1 VSAVRDA
8 GIGDRTFVSSFL
20 PEVVGRLRRLDP
32 RLGRFFLTKR
42 WTAAEERDARL
53 VQPHGICLER
63 GCAVPGVVQRIHELG
78 MGVVAWTVNDP
89 REAPGDVRDGGGL
102 HHNQRSSGAG
112 PPRSRRG
119 AGRAGVTRTV
129 LACTAFTRIPRRA
142 GDATLAPRNRRG
154 ARPALAR
161 GSWLVAH
168 DLSHDHRIRT
178 RGLPGALAPPCGGRH
193 GGPLRFAGHPGA
205 GGVHHSPER
214 PAPADLWDYRAR
226 VRSLVQLSLGGDEEE
241 GRELPITADEFLSD
255 VRWHATGRLEQR
267 VVQHRMRVSVPTPYT
282 IGSLLDDP
290 WVIPHLYGSIG
301 GIVTLAATPAG
312 ATRTE
317 GRVVHPFSQLGPEL
331 YRYTAGD
338 TVRIRI
344 QNELVTVVPVSV
356 RPRTGVAG
364 DAQLLVG
371 TFLVDVDRGA
381 VARARFGVVERRRG
395 VRVSD
400 LGSFLEL
407 ENMLW
412 EGRFWL
418 PFRQRQEIQL
428 GSRLF
433 GGTVGVR
440 IVNDFTDLRINDGWQ
455 PETDGWILVRD
466 AVTEELEP
474 LPRTAVGD
482 DAGEY
487 DITDF
492 ADLRRAATAA
502 ERGDLTGVRV
512 GFHARRAGHI
522 FRHNRVE
529 GLFLGAGAI
538 LEPADPLD
546 NRWDVYA
553 TGGYAIGENALRGE
567 VTGRYRLTGTVPA
580 ARARAHRPHRGRLSP
595 SPGHARLPPGAG
607 VGLGLLPGLRL
618 RRGGHP
624 RLLRCDRRRGRRVRP
639 GIPLAG
645 PPRGAQRDARFRRHL
660 GRADPVRRRGEG
672 LPAGRPGRCRA
683 PHRPGGRPRL
693 PGRRRRLRD
702 RLRRDRA
709 TSRRVGGGRLRLRPP
724 AGDGLRPLALGA
736 VRARHPAGRGAH
748 LRRTPAAAV
757 GALRRHGG
765 PSRLRGQ
772 RLWRHHRR
780 ARPRPLL
787 VGLPPRSASPI
798 RVGGGFALPRSVR
811 PPSYSPRG
819 GGPRCARGG
828 CSTWPA
834 SVHAPPTG
842 GGGRSAPA
850 SASSTTC

>member
-1 VSAVRDA
+1 MT
-8 GIGDRTFVSSFL
+8 I
-20 PEVVGRLRRLDP
+20 
-32 RLGRFFLTKR
+32 
-42 WTAAEERDARL
+42 
-53 VQPHGICLER
+53 
-63 GCAVPGVVQRIHELG
+63 
-78 MGVVAWTVNDP
+78 
-89 REAPGDVRDGGGL
+89 
-102 HHNQRSSGAG
+102 
-112 PPRSRRG
+112 
-119 AGRAGVTRTV
+119 
-129 LACTAFTRIPRRA
+129 AF
-142 GDATLAPRNRRG
+142 
-154 ARPALAR
+154 ALAA
-161 GSWLVAH
+161 SL
-168 DLSHDHRIRT
+168 
-178 RGLPGALAPPCGGRH
+178 ALAPPSAAADTVGPYDTPATRELVEFTIRRSGR
-193 GGPLRFAGHPGA
+193 L
-205 GGVHHSPER
+205 
-214 PAPADLWDYRAR
+214 PADLWDYRAR

-241 GRELPITADEFLSD
+241 GRELPVTADEFLSD

-331 YRYTAGD
+331 YRYSAGD

-412 EGRFWL
+412 EGRYWL

-440 IVNDFTDLRINDGWQ
+440 IVNEFTDLRINEGWQ

-466 AVTEELEP
+466 AVTEEMEP

-482 DAGEY
+482 DAGDY

-502 ERGDLTGVRV
+502 ERGDLTGVRL

-553 TGGYAIGENALRGE
+553 TGGYAFGENALRGE
-567 VTGRYRLTGTVPA
+567 VTGRYRLTGTVPLLGP
-580 ARARAHRPHRGRLSP
+580 ARTDLTAGVYR
-595 SPGHARLPPGAG
+595 RLPDTRAFRPVQEWDWIYSLSSAFAG
-607 VGLGLLPGLRL
+607 V
-618 RRGGHP
+618 
-624 RLLRCDRRRGRRVRP
+624 D
-639 GIPLAG
+639 
-645 PPRGAQRDARFRRHL
+645 
-660 GRADPVRRRGEG
+660 
-672 LPAGRPGRCRA
+672 
-683 PHRPGGRPRL
+683 
-693 PGRRRRLRD
+693 LRD
-702 RLRRDRA
+702 YYDA
-709 TSRRVGGGRLRLRPP
+709 TGAEVGV
-724 AGDGLRPLALGA
+724 A
-736 VRARHPAGRGAH
+736 VRASPWRARLGLRSEMHDSVGMSVERTLFGGAARDYRPVAPVDAGRHTALEADLVYLGGAGAFGIGSGATAQLRGEWGVGDFDFGRLLGMVSGRWHWEPFALATRLDGAH
-748 LRRTPAAAV
+748 TFGEPPLQRLVRF
-757 GALRRHGG
+757 GG
-765 PSRLRGQ
+765 TEGLRGYGDNVFGGTTAALG
-772 RLWRHHRR
+772 RGRF
-780 ARPRPLL
+780 L

-798 RVGGGFALPRSVR
+798 RVGGGFALPPIRPAAVLLAEAGWSEVREGRMLDLARVGARPTEGWRGSVGAGLSFFDDVLTIEWLT
-811 PPSYSPRG
+811 PLDDEG
-819 GGPRCARGG
+819 AARWYLGVV
-828 CSTWPA
+828 TWF
-834 SVHAPPTG
+834 
-842 GGGRSAPA
+842 
-850 SASSTTC
+850 